1 MTYRSAHERL
11 SRPVGAVL
19 RGRPLSRGARSQSYT
34 QVYTHNST
42 RKKDALAA
50 LAVVLTTAA
59 IFALLFN
66 RESTLSYSI
75 GYNLYGAER
84 ILAGEVPYRDFHTLY
99 PPATVY
105 VNAALFRFL
114 GITLYTALL
123 GVLAFKVLTT
133 LFIYLC
139 GVHLMPRAW
148 ALLAALSSIIWLR
161 PNGPFKA
168 VPMHYGALFLALA
181 LYFAL
186 QHQRSRR
193 WGHLFVAGAMLGA
206 LALFKHNIAAYALL
220 GFLPV
225 AVINA
230 RRTNRRYRGPLL
242 VLAGMALPVVP
253 VLLYMQLQG
262 ALVPML
268 ETLLFGPGDFL
279 LSRLAAA
286 PGARI
291 PALCLVL
298 LGAVVLVAYK
308 LRPKPG
314 AASAILSG
322 MLILLAA
329 FCLRAGQ
336 SAIDEIVFYAPVFV
350 LAAGGLVFAFSIR
363 ARHAD
368 LVVLLVLTA
377 AAAAF
382 LESFPRFAREQAIA
396 AMPFVTLL
404 MLFLLHRARD
414 TVRSFMS
421 GAVPR
426 RMAAAILPV
435 AFFLIGARILF
446 NTYFDRSFHFKS
458 DTRLNIERGGG
469 VYFPNSTAREIDDV
483 VAYIQEKVPPGGYF
497 FAQSYAGS
505 SFLFLADRR
514 NPSGAQFWGG
524 VGVSEAERAAT
535 LKSLGEKQVNLVV
548 TSDRDVAAER
558 YEPMREYVDRNFRVS
573 KVAGDVVILERI

>member
-1 MTYRSAHERL
+1 MGTARARDAY
-11 SRPVGAVL
+11 VAV
-19 RGRPLSRGARSQSYT
+19 
-34 QVYTHNST
+34 
-42 RKKDALAA
+42 
-50 LAVVLTTAA
+50 AVALTTAA
-59 IFALLFN
+59 IFAVLVN

-75 GYNLYGAER
+75 GYNLYAAER

-123 GVLAFKVLTT
+123 GVLMFKVLTT

-148 ALLAALSSIIWLR
+148 ALLAALSSVIWLR

-168 VPMHYGALFLALA
+168 APMHYGALFLVLA
-181 LYFAL
+181 LYFGL
-186 QHQRSRR
+186 QHRRSRK
-193 WGHLFVAGAMLGA
+193 WGHLFGAGVMLGA

-220 GFLPV
+220 GFLTV
-225 AVINA
+225 AVMDA
-230 RRTNRRYRGPLL
+230 RRAGRRARGPLPM
-242 VLAGMALPVVP
+242 LAGMALPVIP
-253 VLLYMQLQG
+253 VLLYMQWQG
-262 ALVPML
+262 ALLPML
-268 ETLLFGPGDFL
+268 KTLLFGPGDFL

-286 PGARI
+286 PGTRI
-291 PALCLVL
+291 PVLCLAL
-298 LGAVVLVAYK
+298 LGAVFFAAYK
-308 LRPKPG
+308 LRAKPG
-314 AASAILSG
+314 PASAILAG
-322 MLILLAA
+322 LLILVVA
-329 FCLRAGQ
+329 FCLGAGQ

-350 LAAGGLVFAFSIR
+350 LAAGAITFGLSIR
-363 ARHAD
+363 AGKAD
-368 LVVLLVLTA
+368 LVSLLVLTA

-414 TVRSFMS
+414 TVRSLMS

-426 RMAAAILPV
+426 GMAAAILPL

-469 VYFPNSTAREIDDV
+469 VYFPTSTAREIDDV
-483 VAYIQEKVPPGGYF
+483 VAYIQENVPPGGYF

-524 VGVSEAERAAT
+524 VGVSDAERAAT
-535 LKSLGEKQVNLVV
+535 LKSLEEKQVNLIV
-548 TSDRDVAAER
+548 TSERDLAAER
-558 YEPMREYVDRNFRVS
+558 YEPMREYIDRNFRVS
-573 KVAGDVVILERI
+573 KVLGEVIVLERS

>member
-1 MTYRSAHERL
+1 VTTRGTARPREVYVAVAVAL
-11 SRPVGAVL
+11 S
-19 RGRPLSRGARSQSYT
+19 
-34 QVYTHNST
+34 
-42 RKKDALAA
+42 
-50 LAVVLTTAA
+50 TAA
-59 IFALLFN
+59 IFGLLFN

-139 GVHLMPRAW
+139 GVRLMPRAW
-148 ALLAALSSIIWLR
+148 ALLAALSSVIWLR

-168 VPMHYGALFLALA
+168 VPMHYGGLFLALG
-181 LYFAL
+181 LYFGL
-186 QHQRSRR
+186 QHQRSRK
-193 WGHLFVAGAMLGA
+193 WGHLFGAGVMLGA

-220 GFLPV
+220 GFMAV
-225 AVINA
+225 AVIDA
-230 RRTNRRYRGPLL
+230 RRANRRYRGPLL
-242 VLAGMALPVVP
+242 MLAGMALPVVP

-262 ALVPML
+262 ALLAML
-268 ETLLFGPGDFL
+268 KTLVFGPGDFL

-286 PGARI
+286 PGARV
-291 PALCLVL
+291 PALCLVS

-308 LRPKPG
+308 LRAKPG
-314 AASAILSG
+314 AASAILAG
-322 MLILLAA
+322 LLILVPA
-329 FCLRAGQ
+329 FCLGAGQ

-350 LAAGGLVFAFSIR
+350 LAAGAISFGLSIK
-363 ARHAD
+363 AGKAD
-368 LVVLLVLTA
+368 LVLLLVLTA

-414 TVRSFMS
+414 TVGSFMP
-421 GAVPR
+421 GAFPR
-426 RMAAAILPV
+426 QMAAAILPL
-435 AFFLIGARILF
+435 AFFLMGARILF
-446 NTYFDRSFHFKS
+446 NTYFDRPFHFKS
-458 DTRLNIERGGG
+458 DTRLNIESGGG

-483 VAYIQEKVPPGGYF
+483 VAYIQEKVPAGGYF

-524 VGVSEAERAAT
+524 VGVSDAERAAT
-535 LKSLGEKQVNLVV
+535 LKSLEEKQVNLVV
-548 TSDRDVAAER
+548 TSDRDLAAER
-558 YEPMREYVDRNFRVS
+558 YEPMREYTDRNFKVS
-573 KVAGDVVILERI
+573 QVVGYVVILERVSLSAGRNKMSRLMGYQ